1 MQNLYVFIP
10 HHLLH
15 LKEKNYKNT
24 VVGSRRDIMVNVN
37 AQVST
42 HMDPPYGKYSVSFD
56 IVSGKKIMGALVI
69 LVEYVVAWAF
79 CSLTFHPIW

>member
-1 MQNLYVFIP
+1 
-10 HHLLH
+10 
-15 LKEKNYKNT
+15 
-24 VVGSRRDIMVNVN
+24 MVNVN

-42 HMDPPYGKYSVSFD
+42 HMDPPYGKYFVSFD